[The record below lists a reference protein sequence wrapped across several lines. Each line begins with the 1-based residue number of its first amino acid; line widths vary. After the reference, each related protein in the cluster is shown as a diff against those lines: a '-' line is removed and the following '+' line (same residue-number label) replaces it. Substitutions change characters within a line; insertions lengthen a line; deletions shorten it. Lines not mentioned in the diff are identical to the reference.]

1 MMNASSN
8 RTAIYIAFTI
18 VTIWLLAFHQDL
30 LSMAAVW
37 QRSETFA
44 HGYII
49 YPIAIWLI
57 WRRRFLL
64 QEANYQA
71 APIMAIP
78 LFGCSLFWLAA
89 DVASV
94 QVAAQLAAVVWLP
107 LTLWMVL
114 GHNFARIC
122 WFPCCYLLFA
132 VPLGEELIPQL
143 QLITA
148 DITVYLL
155 GLTQIPVFRE
165 GLYISVPGGLFEVA
179 VACSGIRYL
188 ISSIALGT
196 LFAHLQFVSPLR
208 QLGFVILSVLVPI
221 VANGIRAYLI
231 VLLAYMSDMQLATGV
246 DHIIYGWFFFGIV
259 MFILFWIGSF
269 WRQAQADPPAK
280 ARKTGHYA
288 LNGKQ
293 YGILTIAALSL
304 LLPAIYL
311 SYIKNMTVPSY
322 QVNSNSLGQ
331 SFEPGELSSWQPRF
345 ANADAYYQGVAAN
358 QAEIYLALYNSSRQD
373 KELVNFN
380 HKLFDDEIWTPEGSK
395 IIHDQFGSYRVVRIT
410 RADSQKMDVLFWY
423 QLSSVS
429 SASQSRI
436 KLQQAFDTLLARPNT
451 GAAIVL
457 AAPRNEHS
465 LSELQQVRQ
474 TLLALPAIWHQ

>member
-1 MMNASSN
+1 MLKNRRALIIASVL
-8 RTAIYIAFTI
+8 TL
-18 VTIWLLAFHQDL
+18 VWLLVFYQDL
-30 LSMAAVW
+30 MSMAAVW

-49 YPIAIWLI
+49 YPIAAWLI

-64 QEANYQA
+64 QEANFQA
-71 APIMAIP
+71 APIIALPII
-78 LFGCSLFWLAA
+78 GCSALWLAA
-89 DVASV
+89 NVASV

-107 LTLWMVL
+107 LTLWLVF
-114 GHNFARIC
+114 GHSFIRIC

-143 QLITA
+143 QIITA

-155 GLTQIPVFRE
+155 ALSQIPVFRE

-208 QLGFVILSVLVPI
+208 QLGFVILAVLVPI

-231 VLLAYMSDMQLATGV
+231 VLLAYLSDMSLATGV
-246 DHIIYGWFFFGIV
+246 DHIIYGWFFFGVV

-269 WRQAQADPPAK
+269 WRQHQADPPTK
-280 ARKTGHYA
+280 ARSTGNYQ
-288 LNGKQ
+288 LDTSQ
-293 YGILTIAALSL
+293 YRGFAIVVLSV
-304 LLPAIYL
+304 LLPLLYL
-311 SYIKNMTVPSY
+311 SYLKSMPTPSY
-322 QVNSNSLGQ
+322 QLNNAALGR
-331 SFEPGELSSWQPRF
+331 SFSAGELTDWQPNF
-345 ANADAYYQGVAAN
+345 ANADDYYQGFSN
-358 QAEIYLALYNSSRQD
+358 NGQATELYISLFNTSRQNR
-373 KELVNFN
+373 ELVNFN
-380 HKLFDDEIWTPEGSK
+380 HKLFDDEIWTPESSRTV
-395 IIHDQFGSYRVVRIT
+395 DDELGSYRVIQIT
-410 RADSQKMDVLFWY
+410 RIDSQKMDLLFWY
-423 QLSSVS
+423 QLETIT

-436 KLQQAFDTLLARPNT
+436 KLQQALDTLLASGDS

-457 AAPRNEHS
+457 AAPRS
-465 LSELQQVRQ
+465 ATSIAELKQQRRDI
-474 TLLALPAIWHQ
+474 LAIENLWQ